1 MKNPQ
6 VPGPTSRSI
15 VIASFLMLL
24 ASRGLA
30 EETQAAAAT
39 PVAVQTAAAANKTG
53 GPDPIPPH
61 LIPVAVQ
68 TAAAANP
75 VLKLH
80 RQSQTNVQ
88 ERLQPS
94 TPDTLIERHGSVG
107 AVFARPEKVKAL
119 QLINPFASREYGG
132 VGGSPAAWSWNPS
145 LGPGQAPL
153 PRGFRDDRHHEASA
167 VLFGWGA
174 R

>member
-1 MKNPQ
+1 MKNPP

-24 ASRGLA
+24 TARGLA
-30 EETQAAAAT
+30 EETQTTAAT
-39 PVAVQTAAAANKTG
+39 
-53 GPDPIPPH
+53 
-61 LIPVAVQ
+61 PVAVQ

-88 ERLQPS
+88 ERLQAS

-132 VGGSPAAWSWNPS
+132 VGGSPASWSWNPS

>member
-1 MKNPQ
+1 MNKSQ
-6 VPGPTSRSI
+6 VHGPKSRSI
-15 VIASFLMLL
+15 VIASFLMLS
-24 ASRGLA
+24 AARGLA
-30 EETQAAAAT
+30 EETRATTAAAPTPVPVAT
-39 PVAVQTAAAANKTG
+39 PVAVQTAAAAN
-53 GPDPIPPH
+53 
-61 LIPVAVQ
+61 PVV
-68 TAAAANP
+68 
-75 VLKLH
+75 KLH

-94 TPDTLIERHGSVG
+94 TPDKLIERHGSVG

-119 QLINPFASREYGG
+119 QLINPFAPREYGG
-132 VGGSPAAWSWNPS
+132 IGEAPAAWSWNPS

-153 PRGFRDDRHHEASA
+153 PRGFQDDRFHEASA

>member
-1 MKNPQ
+1 MKKSQ

-24 ASRGLA
+24 AARGLA
-30 EETQAAAAT
+30 EETQATATAAT
-39 PVAVQTAAAANKTG
+39 APVPVAA
-53 GPDPIPPH
+53 
-61 LIPVAVQ
+61 PVAVQ

-75 VLKLH
+75 AVKLH

-94 TPDTLIERHGSVG
+94 TPDKLIERHGSVG

-119 QLINPFASREYGG
+119 QLINPFAPREYGG
-132 VGGSPAAWSWNPS
+132 VGESPAAWSWNPS

-153 PRGFRDDRHHEASA
+153 PRGFQDDRYHEASA

>member
-1 MKNPQ
+1 MKKSL
-6 VPGPTSRSI
+6 VPGPTSRST

-24 ASRGLA
+24 ASPGLA
-30 EETQAAAAT
+30 EETQATTAT
-39 PVAVQTAAAANKTG
+39 PAAVQTAAVA
-53 GPDPIPPH
+53 
-61 LIPVAVQ
+61 IPVF
-68 TAAAANP
+68 
-75 VLKLH
+75 KLH

-94 TPDTLIERHGSVG
+94 TPDRLIERHGAVG
-107 AVFARPEKVKAL
+107 AVFARPEKVKPL

-153 PRGFRDDRHHEASA
+153 PRGFRDDRYHEASA

>member
-6 VPGPTSRSI
+6 VPRPTSRSI

-30 EETQAAAAT
+30 EETQAAAA
-39 PVAVQTAAAANKTG
+39 A
-53 GPDPIPPH
+53 
-61 LIPVAVQ
+61 PVAVQ

-88 ERLQPS
+88 ERLQAS
-94 TPDTLIERHGSVG
+94 TPDKLIERHGSVG

-119 QLINPFASREYGG
+119 QLINPFASREYG
-132 VGGSPAAWSWNPS
+132 VGGSPAAGSWNPS

>member
-1 MKNPQ
+1 MRKSP
-6 VPGPTSRSI
+6 VSGPTSRVV

-24 ASRGLA
+24 AARGLA
-30 EETQAAAAT
+30 EETKVATAATKTIAPAQAA
-39 PVAVQTAAAANKTG
+39 P
-53 GPDPIPPH
+53 
-61 LIPVAVQ
+61 PVAVQ

-88 ERLQPS
+88 ERLRPS
-94 TPDTLIERHGSVG
+94 TPDKLIERHGSVG

-119 QLINPFASREYGG
+119 QLINPFAPREYGG

-153 PRGFRDDRHHEASA
+153 PRGFRDDRYHEASA

>member
-1 MKNPQ
+1 MKNSP
-6 VPGPTSRSI
+6 VPGPMSRSI

-30 EETQAAAAT
+30 EETQATAAT
-39 PVAVQTAAAANKTG
+39 PVTVQTVAAPNKTG

-61 LIPVAVQ
+61 LVPAAVQ
-68 TAAAANP
+68 TAAAAIP
-75 VLKLH
+75 MVKLH

-88 ERLQPS
+88 ERLQAS
-94 TPDTLIERHGSVG
+94 TPDMLIERHGSVG

-119 QLINPFASREYGG
+119 QLINPFAPREYGG
-132 VGGSPAAWSWNPS
+132 VGEAPAAWSWNPS

>member
-6 VPGPTSRSI
+6 VPRPTSRSI

-24 ASRGLA
+24 MARGLA
-30 EETQAAAAT
+30 EETQATAAT
-39 PVAVQTAAAANKTG
+39 PVAVQTAAAA
-53 GPDPIPPH
+53 
-61 LIPVAVQ
+61 IPVV
-68 TAAAANP
+68 
-75 VLKLH
+75 KLH

-94 TPDTLIERHGSVG
+94 TPDTLIERHGAVG
-107 AVFARPEKVKAL
+107 AVLARPEKVKAL

-132 VGGSPAAWSWNPS
+132 VGGSPASWSWNPS

-153 PRGFRDDRHHEASA
+153 PRGFRDDRHLEASA

>member
-1 MKNPQ
+1 MKKSL
-6 VPGPTSRSI
+6 VPRPTSRSI

-30 EETQAAAAT
+30 EETQAAAA
-39 PVAVQTAAAANKTG
+39 A
-53 GPDPIPPH
+53 
-61 LIPVAVQ
+61 PVAVQ

-94 TPDTLIERHGSVG
+94 TPDKLIERHGSVG

-119 QLINPFASREYGG
+119 QLINPFASREYG
-132 VGGSPAAWSWNPS
+132 VGGSPAAGSWNPS